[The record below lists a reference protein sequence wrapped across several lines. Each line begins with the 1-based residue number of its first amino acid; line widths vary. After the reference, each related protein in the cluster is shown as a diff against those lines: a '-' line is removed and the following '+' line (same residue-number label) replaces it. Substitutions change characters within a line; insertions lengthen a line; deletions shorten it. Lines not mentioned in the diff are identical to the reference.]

1 MIASVIKQEPA
12 LAYLEILY
20 DFADGVATITL
31 NRPDQLNG
39 MTTQMRAEIN
49 DALRRA
55 QADAR
60 VVVLTGAGRG
70 FCSGQDLGGAKRA
83 DDIDTAQVLRE
94 EYEPILHLIEKS
106 EIPIICAVNGPAAG
120 AGANLALAC
129 DVVIAARSAYFLEA
143 FARIGLL
150 PDAGGTYHLPRKI
163 GLARAMGMSLFA
175 EPIPAPQAAEWGLIW
190 EVVDDDALA
199 ERTAELA
206 GRLAN
211 GPTKAYAAIRRALR
225 QSLANDYRAQLEVEA
240 VEQSALGRTR
250 DFKEGVTAFLEK
262 RKPVY
267 EGR

>member
-1 MIASVIKQEPA
+1 M
-12 LAYLEILY
+12 AYLEITY
-20 DFADGVATITL
+20 DLTDDIGTITL

-55 QADAR
+55 QKEAR
-60 VVVLTGAGRG
+60 VIVLTGAGRG
-70 FCSGQDLGGAKRA
+70 FCSGQDLGGSKRA

-94 EYEPILHLIEKS
+94 EYEPILKLIENS
-106 EIPIICAVNGPAAG
+106 PIPIICAVNGPAAG

-150 PDAGGTYHLPRKI
+150 PDAGGTYHLPRKV

-175 EPIPAPQAAEWGLIW
+175 EPVHAPQAAEWGLIW
-190 EVVDDDALA
+190 EVVDDDALRQ
-199 ERTAELA
+199 RTRELA
-206 GRLAN
+206 GRLAK

-225 QSLANDYRAQLEVEA
+225 LSLANDYDEQLAVEA
-240 VEQSALGRTR
+240 AEQSALGNTR
-250 DFKEGVTAFLEK
+250 DFKEGVMAFLEK
-262 RKPVY
+262 RKPIY